1 MLHMPSA
8 TCNQSNLDLLLL
20 FASPTSACLLQ
31 LTCQRLSL
39 QHATQATISQYFI
52 LLSDVFY
59 FGGGW
64 FCCSELAKPPP
75 VPATSWYHP
84 RYIWS
89 VSKQNAPGV
98 NVLKHQGIR
107 AAQPTDGEQDE
118 ERKAPFPYCPV
129 NTASLWLGLLSIVN
143 KADMDIHIKIYI
155 EIQVKWKLHLG
166 KFLGVQQCCCIRHIG
181 I

>member
-8 TCNQSNLDLLLL
+8 TSNQSNLDLLLL
-20 FASPTSACLLQ
+20 FASLTSARLLQ

-52 LLSDVFY
+52 LFADVFY
-59 FGGGW
+59 FGGGS
-64 FCCSELAKPPP
+64 FCCSELAKPQP

-98 NVLKHQGIR
+98 NVFKHQGIR
-107 AAQPTDGEQDE
+107 AAQPSDGEQDE
-118 ERKAPFPYCPV
+118 ERPLSPIV
-129 NTASLWLGLLSIVN
+129 LLT
-143 KADMDIHIKIYI
+143 
-155 EIQVKWKLHLG
+155 QHL
-166 KFLGVQQCCCIRHIG
+166 CA
-181 I
+181 